1 MGAEHRTTEFPE
13 HKRARRGMSNRTLI
27 IVAAS
32 VLGAVGLTLLV
43 DATHSEKATG
53 PAVVTVQGQPILPQ
67 PVSQEGTLISVSAN
81 SLTARS
87 ANGYTQTYLVTSDT
101 LAITNGG
108 SEPFGV
114 APRFAV
120 NDEVN
125 IVGTMRNG
133 TVLVTAV
140 AHRDLGHG
148 DARPM
153 DFVDG

>member
-1 MGAEHRTTEFPE
+1 MSSRHRLVAQSPNNGV
-13 HKRARRGMSNRTLI
+13 RGVFSASLLA
-27 IVAAS
+27 VAVFAAILAGS
-32 VLGAVGLTLLV
+32 LV
-43 DATHSEKATG
+43 DTATSEGVAEAAVPPQATK
-53 PAVVTVQGQPILPQ
+53 
-67 PVSQEGTLISVSAN
+67 PVSQEGTLIAVSAG
-81 SLTARS
+81 SMTARS
-87 ANGYTQTYLVTSDT
+87 ANGYTQTYVVTSDT